1 MRSSDKIIEAFNNQ
15 LGRELEAS
23 HAYISIAAY
32 FDREALPRLAQFF
45 YAQSAEEREHAMK
58 FVKFIVDV
66 EGGVEVP
73 AVAAPSYEF
82 ADAVAAVSGALESE
96 RDVTRRIYEL
106 VEVAREEKDYMALR
120 FLDWFIDEQR
130 EEEATMSSLLQV
142 IQRAAPLPG
151 GLLHVE
157 DYLARTGGGPLESTA
172 ATEGA

>member
-1 MRSSDKIIEAFNNQ
+1 M
-15 LGRELEAS
+15 
-23 HAYISIAAY
+23 
-32 FDREALPRLAQFF
+32 
-45 YAQSAEEREHAMK
+45 
-58 FVKFIVDV
+58 
-66 EGGVEVP
+66 
-73 AVAAPSYEF
+73 AAPSYEF